1 MKKGNGL
8 QSRFTVCLPA
18 SESRGK
24 EHPYKIKPCI
34 FTNTVRQRGTEVACD
49 PLWDILSSLW
59 KASTYMGY
67 QKHEHEILEW
77 WHKSHSVL
85 WGHRVNLA

>member
-24 EHPYKIKPCI
+24 EHPYKNKSCI
-34 FTNTVRQRGTEVACD
+34 FTNTVMQRGKEVACD

-59 KASTYMGY
+59 VTSTYMGY
-67 QKHEHEILEW
+67 QKHEHGISEW
-77 WHKSHSVL
+77 QYKSHCVL
-85 WGHRVNLA
+85 WGHRVYLA